1 MPTNL
6 PTGAKLMDE
15 KNIKIINLAPSQAP
29 INFMDGLALLLIGLK
44 LGTNRLDDWTWI
56 EVLSP
61 LWIPIMIAWF
71 LKLVIF
77 TFGDKIEEDK
87 N

>member
-1 MPTNL
+1 
-6 PTGAKLMDE
+6 MDE